1 MSLFKEIADFGR
13 QLGRGARYAYEAVR
27 QGETTPD
34 VPWDRPA
41 PTPTPA
47 VVANQPLTIMS
58 SQPRSRESINYTQGR
73 SEAQRAGAL
82 LGGGDAGL
90 VLDPLGR
97 RGTGGLGRTTLLGR

>member
-34 VPWDRPA
+34 MPGDRG
-41 PTPTPA
+41 TPP